1 MFSRFGK
8 YLGKNP
14 PLTSLGREDIRGYLG
29 FLKDQDGL
37 SKSTLAIHYRVL
49 RAFFNWA
56 VKEDILKES
65 PMEKIEKPK
74 TPKKYPRIISD
85 DQAKTLI
92 MQAKSRKNWA
102 GRRLYAIVSMFLDAG
117 LRRNEL
123 ITAKLKNL
131 KLENRFLKVHGKSA
145 KDRNVFFGNK
155 TKKALR
161 DWLKVR
167 EKISAEV
174 RSDTIFID
182 QKGNQINPRNLSRL

>member
-123 ITAKLKNL
+123 ITAG
-131 KLENRFLKVHGKSA
+131 FLQMKFCSIIKP
-145 KDRNVFFGNK
+145 
-155 TKKALR
+155 
-161 DWLKVR
+161 
-167 EKISAEV
+167 
-174 RSDTIFID
+174 
-182 QKGNQINPRNLSRL
+182 NP